1 MPNTFSK
8 RHDKET
14 FNLRKQKDQRSLNG
28 TKQSKIII
36 FIILFDEKQ
45 VLSYG
50 LDQHI
55 TNYSDRSTNTKF
67 QKQPSEVY
75 CKKSCSEK
83 FPKMHRKIPV
93 PGSLF

>member
-36 FIILFDEKQ
+36 FIILFDEK
-45 VLSYG
+45 
-50 LDQHI
+50 
-55 TNYSDRSTNTKF
+55 
-67 QKQPSEVY
+67 
-75 CKKSCSEK
+75 
-83 FPKMHRKIPV
+83 
-93 PGSLF
+93 